1 MTTRRRSQGRV
12 TVRGRRSKNEK
23 VRRTRMIRRSGRG
36 MDDEAM
42 GQGWGRILR
51 RHKRRMRRSGG
62 RGGRGLQQ
70 RGAAQTGDTL
80 TIMTF
85 PLPNHSWRQ

>member
-12 TVRGRRSKNEK
+12 TVRGRSRNNEK
-23 VRRTRMIRRSGRG
+23 VGKTRMIRRSGRG

-42 GQGWGRILR
+42 GKGWGRILR
-51 RHKRRMRRSGG
+51 KRKKRIRRGGG

-80 TIMTF
+80 TTMNL
-85 PLPNHSWRQ
+85 PLTNHSWRQ

>member
-1 MTTRRRSQGRV
+1 MTTRRRCQGRV
-12 TVRGRRSKNEK
+12 TVRARRRNNEK
-23 VRRTRMIRRSGRG
+23 VRRTHIKRRSGRG
-36 MDDEAM
+36 VDDEAT

-51 RHKRRMRRSGG
+51 KRKKRSRRGGG

-80 TIMTF
+80 TTMNF
-85 PLPNHSWRQ
+85 PLTNHSWRQ